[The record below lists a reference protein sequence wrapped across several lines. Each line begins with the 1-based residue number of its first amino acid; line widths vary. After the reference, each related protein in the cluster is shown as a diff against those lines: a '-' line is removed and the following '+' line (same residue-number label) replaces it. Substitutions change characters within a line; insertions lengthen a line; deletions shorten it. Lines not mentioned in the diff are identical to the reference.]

1 MLAYASGKPTGGKAM
16 FDVLAIS
23 VLAFAIVIPI
33 GANLLWHLIETDP
46 NDTE

>member
-1 MLAYASGKPTGGKAM
+1 M

-23 VLAFAIVIPI
+23 VLAFAVVIPVR
-33 GANLLWHLIETDP
+33 AELLWYLIETEL